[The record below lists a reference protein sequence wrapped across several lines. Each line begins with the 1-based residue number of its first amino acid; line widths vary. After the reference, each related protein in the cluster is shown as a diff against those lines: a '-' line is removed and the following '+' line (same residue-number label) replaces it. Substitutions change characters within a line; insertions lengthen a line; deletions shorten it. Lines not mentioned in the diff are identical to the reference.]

1 MDRSNDSN
9 SSGVRL
15 MYFSGCLRVNPLV
28 AYLSW
33 NRAYDSP
40 TKATDSSTKV
50 FCNEKLSILHGALDA
65 TIHAASAR
73 SLTTLHRSFTRCRCL
88 SFIPEL
94 GSGPDWSAI
103 ARSATSHANTEY
115 LEA

>member
-65 TIHAASAR
+65 DDPRGVRALVDHAPQV
-73 SLTTLHRSFTRCRCL
+73 LHPL
-88 SFIPEL
+88 PLFIVHT
-94 GSGPDWSAI
+94 GIRIRA
-103 ARSATSHANTEY
+103 
-115 LEA
+115 